1 MLAGMTVIH
10 DYDDFKAAITE
21 AVAITGSTRSGLAR
35 QMEADGILRAHTVR
49 CLLGTPGTR
58 IGRRKATFD
67 SVLKIA
73 EAAGFRVT
81 LERVS

>member
-1 MLAGMTVIH
+1 MLAGMTAIR
-10 DYDDFKAAITE
+10 DYDDFKAAITL
-21 AVAITGSTRSGLAR
+21 AVASAGGTRSGLAR

-58 IGRRKATFD
+58 IGRRIATFD

-73 EAAGFRVT
+73 EAAGFELVLRG
-81 LERVS
+81 RA